1 MDLQEIHPL
10 DAKLISTRMLEA
22 ALATAL
28 GTSGADDVDWSTE
41 GFPWWVVMAGRSHQ
55 FTALLQECVVSVKV
69 TRARNG
75 NPELVIQTEQR
86 SYSVRVAGGRLRVG

>member
-28 GTSGADDVDWSTE
+28 GTPGTDDVDWSTE
-41 GFPWWVVMAGRSHQ
+41 GFPWWVVMAGHSQQ
-55 FTALLQECVVSVKV
+55 FAALLQECVVSVKV